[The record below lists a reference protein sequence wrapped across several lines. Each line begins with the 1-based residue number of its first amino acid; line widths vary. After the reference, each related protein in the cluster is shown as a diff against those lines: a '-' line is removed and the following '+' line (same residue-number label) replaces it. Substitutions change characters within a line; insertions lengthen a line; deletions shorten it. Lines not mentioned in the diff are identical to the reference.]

1 MGKRHSGADPFLID
15 HVVELE
21 ALIDRN
27 IQRLRVQEDKTKAVT
42 AVPPLRE
49 KLHVQKFLGCTNF
62 LRFYMPPQYS
72 HCAKILGEYVKGTRA
87 FPPEGLGPGTSEAD
101 RAVKA
106 IKLMCQRSVVSIL
119 DEAAA
124 IDGSKPLEQ
133 IADSSGYAVGGVALQ
148 MKERGLLSL
157 EGFAQ
162 LDTRRAIKGML
173 GPFRGGLRSWQMGS
187 PEILRIGMPLELETW
202 KGWFSLGEYLDDEGE
217 GTIIIPRSFL
227 SDGAASAARAPPA
240 AVKEEEVA
248 VISTSVL
255 AGLMKGAGVV
265 PTSKEPPFEDF
276 EGNLADFERLGKAKL
291 AGFAGRGFPQ
301 AGLCHRRRPEEGRDI
316 ALSRGALSRGKARH
330 HVGALGLLHV
340 RKADYVVWLFGQ
352 CFRCMREEEKELNR
366 VDKEKEEDSKAG
378 LSVRVDK
385 EKEED
390 SKAGLSVLKFTPEP
404 LLPELTVGKVVL
416 DMKTFVKPNWPVT
429 LYPKDWRRS
438 AGDEFWKANW
448 ERDRTRETS
457 SLLSRF
463 LMHYF
468 PVHTV
473 HWERV
478 EGDPNVKGIWF
489 EKSEE
494 RWNYEVGLQ

>member
-21 ALIDRN
+21 ALI
-27 IQRLRVQEDKTKAVT
+27 EDKTKAVT

-162 LDTRRAIKGML
+162 LDTRRAIKGSL
-173 GPFRGGLRSWQMGS
+173 SGRSAKLADGLSRN
-187 PEILRIGMPLELETW
+187 PANRDALRTRDLEGLV
-202 KGWFSLGEYLDDEGE
+202 GE